1 MTVLNSNNPILVEN
15 VRGEVVESFH
25 RGSFCLVDERGDV
38 LWSEGD
44 IQQVSFPRS
53 ALKYFQHIPFLL
65 SGGFD
70 ALGFTDKELAIMC
83 ASHNGEE
90 IHVDAVDI
98 VLHRISLNSDYLKCG
113 PQQPTL
119 KKDFVALVK
128 ANQEPSC
135 MHNNCSGKHAGF
147 LAYCVHEQLNLA
159 DYLSPNHPLHQQIKN
174 ITAMFYEMD
183 EANLALGVDGCSA
196 PIFGMPL
203 INQALAYKNLVSP
216 MPWKDSKL
224 TDVCNRIVQAVTKYP
239 RLVAGSKRY
248 CTDLMEVT
256 VGRIVGKTGADGVYC
271 LAIPQKKWGIAI
283 KIDDGKMGPQYQ
295 VAQEIL
301 TKLNLITPEEAKQLA
316 SHWHCKNTNFAGNHV
331 GYSEAVA
338 LIPPQYLLL

>member
-15 VRGEVVESFH
+15 VRGDVVESFH
-25 RGSFCLVDERGDV
+25 RGSFCVVDERGDV

-135 MHNNCSGKHAGF
+135 MHNNCSGA
-147 LAYCVHEQLNLA
+147 AQ
-159 DYLSPNHPLHQQIKN
+159 
-174 ITAMFYEMD
+174 
-183 EANLALGVDGCSA
+183 
-196 PIFGMPL
+196 
-203 INQALAYKNLVSP
+203 
-216 MPWKDSKL
+216 
-224 TDVCNRIVQAVTKYP
+224 P
-239 RLVAGSKRY
+239 RRLF
-248 CTDLMEVT
+248 
-256 VGRIVGKTGADGVYC
+256 
-271 LAIPQKKWGIAI
+271 
-283 KIDDGKMGPQYQ
+283 
-295 VAQEIL
+295 VAQSP
-301 TKLNLITPEEAKQLA
+301 ITSANQKHHGDVL
-316 SHWHCKNTNFAGNHV
+316 
-331 GYSEAVA
+331 
-338 LIPPQYLLL
+338 

>member
-1 MTVLNSNNPILVEN
+1 MTEMNSSNPILVEN
-15 VRGEVVESFH
+15 IRGEVVESFH
-25 RGSFCLVDERGDV
+25 RGSFCVVDEIGDV

-70 ALGFTDKELAIMC
+70 ALGFTNKELAIMC
-83 ASHNGEE
+83 ASHNGEDV
-90 IHVDAVDI
+90 HLNVVNT
-98 VLHRISLNSDYLKCG
+98 VLDRISLNSDYLKCG
-113 PQQPTL
+113 PQQPTR
-119 KKDFVALVK
+119 KKDFLALVK

-147 LAYCVHEQLNLA
+147 LAFCVHEKLNLS
-159 DYLSPNHPLHQQIKN
+159 DYLLSSHPLHQQIKK
-174 ITAMFYEMD
+174 ITALFYEMN
-183 EANLALGVDGCSA
+183 ESNLAVGVDGCSA

-203 INQALAYKNLVSP
+203 FNQALAYKNLVSP
-216 MPWKDSKL
+216 MPWKDAKL
-224 TDVCNRIVQAVTKYP
+224 TEVCQRIVKAVTEFP
-239 RLVAGSKRY
+239 LLVAGTKRY

-256 VGRIVGKTGADGVYC
+256 KGRIVGKTGADGVYC
-271 LAIPQKKWGIAI
+271 LAIPHKKWGIAI

-301 TKLNLITPEEAKQLA
+301 TKLNLITAEEADQLS

-331 GYSEAVA
+331 GYSEAIS
-338 LIPPQYLLL
+338 LNPPLELLS